1 MNAPSSTPSPPKLP
15 SETVRGLVSLLIF
28 VHLLAL
34 IVAMG
39 SYTSASVFQ
48 RQLVTALRPYI
59 RTLNFDLAH
68 VFPTVARLHLTHA
81 GPSDVDFQIAGEA
94 KLPSGEFSK
103 WQLPREGLF
112 PPIRGTR
119 DQTLANVVGGLL
131 EADQEER
138 EALLPRALAAAE
150 LRKADAKSGTITVI
164 AHYLLE
170 IEDLKSPDTK
180 LRNPFDANYFRPVFA
195 ASVIATPFG
204 GVDLLKSVG
213 KGEVAPVTGASG
225 NTSKSTPAKGKE

>member
-1 MNAPSSTPSPPKLP
+1 MATPSPSPQPPQLP
-15 SETVRGLVSLLIF
+15 SETVRGFVSLLIF

-34 IVAMG
+34 IVALA
-39 SYTSASVFQ
+39 SYTRASVFQ
-48 RQLVTALRPYI
+48 QQLLTAFRPYV

-68 VFPTVARLHLTHA
+68 VFPSSARLHLTHA
-81 GPSDVDFQIAGEA
+81 GPGDVDFRISGKA
-94 KLPSGEFSK
+94 KLPSGEFSD
-103 WQLPREGLF
+103 WQLPRPGLF

-131 EADQEER
+131 ESEQEER
-138 EALLPRALAAAE
+138 ETMLPRALAAAE
-150 LRKADAKSGTITVI
+150 LRRAGAKSGTVTVT

-170 IEDLKSPDTK
+170 IDDLNSPETQ
-180 LRNPFDANYFRPVFA
+180 LRDPFNANYFRSVFD
-195 ASVIATPFG
+195 ASVIARSAG

-225 NTSKSTPAKGKE
+225 STSKSTSAKKKE